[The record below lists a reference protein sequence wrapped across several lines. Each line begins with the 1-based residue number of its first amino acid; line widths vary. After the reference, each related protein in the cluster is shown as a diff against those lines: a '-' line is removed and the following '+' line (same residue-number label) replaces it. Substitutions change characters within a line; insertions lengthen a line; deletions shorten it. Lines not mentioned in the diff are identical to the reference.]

1 MSNTAHAFANG
12 KALIPFITCGD
23 PSLAVTE
30 QLIYAMADSGADLI
44 ELGIPFSDPTAEGPV
59 AQEASIRALAAGVT
73 TDKVFDLVGRIR
85 ERCAVPLAFVTY
97 ANVVYAYG
105 AERFASRCAE
115 VGVDAVVLPD
125 VPLEEKDEF
134 SGVFAANGVD
144 LVSIVAPTSGARVAA
159 IAAAA
164 EGPVCLLG
172 FSAGADGDDAGASA
186 VAQTV
191 AAVRAEN
198 PRVPCVVSLDD
209 PTPEQVMA
217 VAAAGD
223 GVALGGAVV
232 EIVAEHGE
240 GCVGRVAEYV
250 RAMKEAVRRA

>member
-172 FSAGADGDDAGASA
+172 FSAGASA

>member
-172 FSAGADGDDAGASA
+172 FSAGASA

-240 GCVGRVAEYV
+240 GRVAEYV
-250 RAMKEAVRRA
+250 RAMKEAVRGA

>member
-1 MSNTAHAFANG
+1 M
-12 KALIPFITCGD
+12 
-23 PSLAVTE
+23 
-30 QLIYAMADSGADLI
+30 
-44 ELGIPFSDPTAEGPV
+44 

-172 FSAGADGDDAGASA
+172 FSAGASA

-240 GCVGRVAEYV
+240 G
-250 RAMKEAVRRA
+250 RAGAWRSTCGP

>member
-115 VGVDAVVLPD
+115 VGVDPVVLPD

-172 FSAGADGDDAGASA
+172 FSAGASA

-232 EIVAEHGE
+232 EIVAEHDE

-250 RAMKEAVRRA
+250 RAMKEAVRGA

>member
-59 AQEASIRALAAGVT
+59 AQEAGIRALAAGVT

-172 FSAGADGDDAGASA
+172 FSAGASA

-191 AAVRAEN
+191 AAVRAES

-232 EIVAEHGE
+232 EIVAEHDE

-250 RAMKEAVRRA
+250 RAMKEAVRGA

>member
-105 AERFASRCAE
+105 TERFASRCAE

-172 FSAGADGDDAGASA
+172 FSAGASA

-250 RAMKEAVRRA
+250 RAMKEAVRGA

>member
-105 AERFASRCAE
+105 TERFASRCAE

-144 LVSIVAPTSGARVAA
+144 LVSIDAPTSGARVAA

-172 FSAGADGDDAGASA
+172 FSAGASA

-250 RAMKEAVRRA
+250 RAMKEAVRGA

>member
-105 AERFASRCAE
+105 TERFASRCAE
-115 VGVDAVVLPD
+115 VVVDAVVLPD

-172 FSAGADGDDAGASA
+172 FSAGASA

-250 RAMKEAVRRA
+250 RAMKEAVRGA

>member
-134 SGVFAANGVD
+134 SGVFVANGVD

-172 FSAGADGDDAGASA
+172 FSAGASA

-250 RAMKEAVRRA
+250 RAMKEAVRGA

>member
-144 LVSIVAPTSGARVAA
+144 LVSIVAPTSGARVVA

-172 FSAGADGDDAGASA
+172 FSAGASA

-250 RAMKEAVRRA
+250 RAMKEAVRGA

>member
-159 IAAAA
+159 IVAAA

-172 FSAGADGDDAGASA
+172 FSAGASA

-250 RAMKEAVRRA
+250 RAMKEAVRGA